1 VKVKFMPQRSSA
13 SVLATL
19 VAAGLIGVTLA
30 GCSSLGSGMA
40 LSTDKIQGYA
50 ISEDALAQIRPGQ
63 SQELVAT
70 VLGSPQTINAF
81 NEGKAW
87 YYVQTKVSQTAFGM
101 TTVKDRTVLAVYF
114 DKNNRVAD
122 KALYSLKDGKVFAIE
137 GRKTPSYGTDTS
149 FIQQLISSV

>member
-1 VKVKFMPQRSSA
+1 MPQRF
-13 SVLATL
+13 SVAPALATL
-19 VAAGLIGVTLA
+19 VAAGLLGATLA

-50 ISEDALAQIRPGQ
+50 ISDDALAQIRPGQ

-101 TTVKDRTVLAVYF
+101 TTVKDRTVLAIYF
-114 DKNNRVAD
+114 DKDNRVAD
-122 KALYSLKDGKVFAIE
+122 KAIYSLKDGKVFTIE
-137 GRKTPSYGTDTS
+137 GRKTPSYGQDRT
-149 FIQQLISSV
+149 FIQSLVDSV